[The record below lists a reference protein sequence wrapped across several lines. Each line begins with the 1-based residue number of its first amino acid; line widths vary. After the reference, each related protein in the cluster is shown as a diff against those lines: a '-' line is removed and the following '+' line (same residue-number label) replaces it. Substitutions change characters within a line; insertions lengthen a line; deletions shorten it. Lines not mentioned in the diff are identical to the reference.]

1 MSGKYTVR
9 VTARENKKSKK
20 TGEIPIV
27 IRITKDRE
35 STEKT
40 LFRVKPEYWDEENRR
55 VKKSHPN
62 SIERNKQ
69 ISDALAKHD
78 NIAYKAIEIRDEFG
92 VGVIRDKIKKKVSHN
107 YIEYVEHQIADL
119 YKKGNISMYK
129 RDKCVI
135 DDFKRFIKKDSLPL
149 NQFSTQVVKD
159 FETYLIVYKEN
170 QRNTVTGKMKRLR
183 KYAKDLFVENNLDFR
198 DFPFRNY
205 KMKTESTE
213 REFLTEREF
222 KRLVY
227 YKEVLCTPRNRY
239 REALDLFL
247 MECYTGMRI
256 SDLLT
261 LKWKHYQDGLIKKK
275 MEKTKDTITIM
286 VAEIDVAD
294 KMIEVRQEK
303 AIKENK
309 QLNPEAY
316 IFDVLKID
324 IDKVAPDKK
333 LNAISSATA
342 MINKDLKKLAKM
354 RKIQIKKNLSTHVAR
369 HTFATR
375 LISKGVD
382 LYTVSKLLGHKD
394 IRTTQIYAQVIQ
406 KKQNE
411 ALKLLN

>member
-1 MSGKYTVR
+1 MSAKYTVR
-9 VTARENKKSKK
+9 VIVRKNKISKI
-20 TGEIPIV
+20 TGEIPV
-27 IRITKDRE
+27 CIRTTKDRK
-35 STEKT
+35 STYVT
-40 LFRVKPEYWDEENRR
+40 LFSIKFEYWDEDNKR
-55 VKKSHPN
+55 VRKSHPN
-62 SIERNKQ
+62 STEKNKQ
-69 ISDALAKHD
+69 ISDALAKYD
-78 NIAYKAIEIRDEFG
+78 NIAYKAVEVRDEFG

-149 NQFSTQVVKD
+149 NQFNTQLVKD
-159 FETYLIVYKEN
+159 FDTYLIVDKDN

-183 KYAKDLFVENNLDFR
+183 KYAKDLFIENNLDFR

-213 REFLTEREF
+213 REFLSEREF
-222 KRLVY
+222 KRLVNF
-227 YKEVLCTPRNRY
+227 KENICRPQNPRRN
-239 REALDLFL
+239 ALHLFL

-294 KMIEVRQEK
+294 EMIEERYQK
-303 AIKENK
+303 ATKENK

-316 IFDVLKID
+316 IFDVIKID
-324 IDKVAPDKK
+324 LDKVAPDKK

-342 MINKDLKKLAKM
+342 IINKHLKEIAKN
-354 RKIQIKKNLSTHVAR
+354 KNVHIKKNLSTHVAR

-406 KKQNE
+406 RKQNE
-411 ALKLLN
+411 ALRLLN

>member
-35 STEKT
+35 STERT
-40 LFRVKPEYWDEENRR
+40 LFRIKPEYWDEENRR

-78 NIAYKAIEIRDEFG
+78 NIAYKAVEVRDEFG
-92 VGVIRDKIKKKVSHN
+92 VGAIRDKIKKKVSHN

-135 DDFKRFIKKDSLPL
+135 DDFKRFIKKNSLPL

-159 FETYLIVYKEN
+159 FETYLIVDKEN

-183 KYAKDLFVENNLDFR
+183 KYAKDLFIENNLDFR

-213 REFLTEREF
+213 REFLSEREF

-227 YKEVLCTPRNRY
+227 YKEVLCTPKNRY

>member
-1 MSGKYTVR
+1 MSAKYTVR
-9 VTARENKKSKK
+9 VIIRKNKLSKT
-20 TGEIPIV
+20 TGEIPV
-27 IRITKDRE
+27 CIRTTKDRK
-35 STEKT
+35 STYKT
-40 LFRVKPEYWDEENRR
+40 LFSIKPEYWDEINKRI
-55 VKKSHPN
+55 KKSHPN
-62 SIERNKQ
+62 STEKNKQ
-69 ISDALAKHD
+69 ISDALAKYD
-78 NIAYKAIEIRDEFG
+78 NIAYKAVEVRDEFG

-149 NQFSTQVVKD
+149 NQFNTQLVKAFD
-159 FETYLIVYKEN
+159 TYLIVDKDN

-183 KYAKDLFVENNLDFR
+183 KYAKDLFIENNLDFR

-213 REFLTEREF
+213 REFLSEREF
-222 KRLVY
+222 KRLVNF
-227 YKEVLCTPRNRY
+227 KENICRPQNPRRN
-239 REALDLFL
+239 ALHLFL

-294 KMIEVRQEK
+294 EMIEERYKK
-303 AIKENK
+303 ATKENK

-316 IFDVLKID
+316 IFDVIKID
-324 IDKVAPDKK
+324 LDKVAPDKK

-342 MINKDLKKLAKM
+342 IINKHLKEIAKN
-354 RKIQIKKNLSTHVAR
+354 KNVHIKKNLSTHVAR

-375 LISKGVD
+375 LISKGAD

-406 KKQNE
+406 RKQNE
-411 ALKLLN
+411 ALRLLN

>member
-1 MSGKYTVR
+1 MPL
-9 VTARENKKSKK
+9 KK
-20 TGEIPIV
+20 
-27 IRITKDRE
+27 
-35 STEKT
+35 
-40 LFRVKPEYWDEENRR
+40 
-55 VKKSHPN
+55 
-62 SIERNKQ
+62 NKQ
-69 ISDALAKHD
+69 ISDALAKYD
-78 NIAYKAIEIRDEFG
+78 NIAYKAVEVRDEFG

-149 NQFSTQVVKD
+149 NQFNTQLVKD
-159 FETYLIVYKEN
+159 FDTYLIVDKDN

-183 KYAKDLFVENNLDFR
+183 KYAKDLFIENNLDFR

-213 REFLTEREF
+213 REFLSEREF
-222 KRLVY
+222 NRLVNF
-227 YKEVLCTPRNRY
+227 KKNICRPQNPH
-239 REALDLFL
+239 REALHLFL
-247 MECYTGMRI
+247 MECYTGLRI

-275 MEKTKDTITIM
+275 VEKTKNTITIM
-286 VAEIDVAD
+286 VAEIDIAD
-294 KMIEVRQEK
+294 KMIEVRYKK
-303 AIKENK
+303 ATNGNK

-316 IFDVLKID
+316 IFDVIKMDL
-324 IDKVAPDKK
+324 DKVAPDKK

-342 MINKDLKKLAKM
+342 MINKDLKKLAKLD
-354 RKIQIKKNLSTHVAR
+354 KIKIKKSLSTHIAR

-375 LISKGVD
+375 LISKGAD
-382 LYTVSKLLGHKD
+382 LYTVAKLLGHKD

>member
-35 STEKT
+35 STERT
-40 LFRVKPEYWDEENRR
+40 LFRIKPEYWDEENRR

-62 SIERNKQ
+62 SIEKNKQ

-78 NIAYKAIEIRDEFG
+78 NIAYKAVEVRDEFG
-92 VGVIRDKIKKKVSHN
+92 VGAIRDKIKKKVSHN

-135 DDFKRFIKKDSLPL
+135 DDFKRFIKKNSLPL

-159 FETYLIVYKEN
+159 FETYLIVDKEN

-183 KYAKDLFVENNLDFR
+183 KYAKDLFIENNLDFR

-227 YKEVLCTPRNRY
+227 YKTTLRIPKNPY

-294 KMIEVRQEK
+294 EMIEERYRK
-303 AIKENK
+303 ATKENK

-316 IFDVLKID
+316 IFDVLKRD
-324 IDKVAPDKK
+324 LDKVAPDKK

-342 MINKDLKKLAKM
+342 MINRDLKKLAKM